1 MFSPVGLPCLFY
13 IFQCVSAH
21 LKLLIH
27 PFPAS
32 PLVTITIICVWQSVS
47 LLLLV
52 HLNLILDSTWKLPFS
67 LWLSLLSKSFSKS
80 IHVAAN
86 GLFHSFSCLSKIAL
100 CTYPIPK
107 AVNPTNPK
115 LLTYWEK
122 KKKTVVSVVFL
133 LTQGW
138 FAVLMEDNCLW
149 KRIRKGK
156 NDDWHAYISKDYLKT
171 AFIKDVSANRKFELN
186 VQVICF
192 HLRHLLSSGA
202 LPFSMTLSIFS
213 VGIPLSWFSS
223 WYFWSSSPVKRSN
236 LPAFHSRQG
245 RIGVH

>member
-1 MFSPVGLPCLFY
+1 MYPFFHSCSENLLADTEYSSVFSPVGFPCLFY

-27 PFPAS
+27 PFSAS
-32 PLVTITIICVWQSVS
+32 PLVTINIICVWQSVS

-122 KKKTVVSVVFL
+122 KNCCKCRISTHPSVVRCSYGG
-133 LTQGW
+133 Q
-138 FAVLMEDNCLW
+138 
-149 KRIRKGK
+149 
-156 NDDWHAYISKDYLKT
+156 
-171 AFIKDVSANRKFELN
+171 
-186 VQVICF
+186 
-192 HLRHLLSSGA
+192 LS
-202 LPFSMTLSIFS
+202 
-213 VGIPLSWFSS
+213 
-223 WYFWSSSPVKRSN
+223 VKEN
-236 LPAFHSRQG
+236 Q
-245 RIGVH
+245 